1 MTVVSF
7 FNNSNAINPLRESGY
22 GDADFDVLTSPVSYE
37 DNSGLNI
44 QIPGKKALYRDDN
57 GSFIGFHSSKYK
69 PVGHKDMI
77 DTARNILE
85 RSELNLEGIREDI
98 RVSETGEMCYV
109 QHDVPNHSVDTPDG
123 DTSSLQ
129 FLHLNSTN
137 GIWPYH
143 ASVGSLQSA
152 CLNKQIFL
160 SNTAGIYRARH
171 TQALNIDH
179 GANMINKTVEV
190 LINQNEIW
198 CKWYNT
204 DVSFKEALYFFL
216 QAANAASLLKMSHE
230 ERLEAIDAGKVK
242 NSNVVYMIRKF
253 LSYQDKLGKNLWA
266 VYNTLTDWSTHYGSE
281 STKVSTRKN
290 AADENVK
297 FIKRSERVRET
308 LNYLLP
314 KVA

>member
-1 MTVVSF
+1 MTVVSL
-7 FNNSNAINPLRESGY
+7 FNNSSAINPLRESGY
-22 GDADFDVLTSPVSYE
+22 GDADFDILTSPVSYE

-57 GSFIGFHSSKYK
+57 GGFIGFHSSKYK

-160 SNTAGIYRARH
+160 TGTAGIYRARH

-190 LINQNEIW
+190 LVNQNEIW
-198 CKWYNT
+198 CEWYNT
-204 DVSFKEALYFFL
+204 KVSLKEALYLFL
-216 QAANAASLLKMSHE
+216 QAANATSLLKLSHE
-230 ERLEAIDAGKVK
+230 DRMEAVNNGKVR
-242 NSNVVYMIRKF
+242 NSNVLYMIKKF
-253 LSYQDKLGKNLWA
+253 ASYQDRLGKNLWA
-266 VYNTLTDWSTHYGSE
+266 VYNTLTDWSTHYASNSG
-281 STKVSTRKN
+281 KQTRKN
-290 AADENVK
+290 AADENTK
-297 FIKRSERVRET
+297 FIKRSESVRET
-308 LNYLLP
+308 LDYFP
-314 KVA
+314 KAA